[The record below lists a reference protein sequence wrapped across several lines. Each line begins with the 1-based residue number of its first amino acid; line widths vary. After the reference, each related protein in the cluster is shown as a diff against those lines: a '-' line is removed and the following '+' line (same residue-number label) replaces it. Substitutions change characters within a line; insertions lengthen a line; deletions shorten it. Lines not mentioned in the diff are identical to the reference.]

1 MTHGLGYLPF
11 VDLIVVMNDGEV
23 TEVGTFKEL
32 MGHAGSFAEY
42 VRNYLCQK
50 LEDDETILTGLLST
64 LLPPLPPYL

>member
-1 MTHGLGYLPF
+1 
-11 VDLIVVMNDGEV
+11 MNDGEV

-64 LLPPLPPYL
+64 LIPPLPPYL